1 MREKGKQFLF
11 LIRHQPSWWR
21 YGDVYLIHIYM
32 IYIVSYLSDED
43 TSTFLWFYILLN
55 KNLSSRYT
63 RNTTQR
69 PHVYIYHIF
78 LVLLQFEPYWKTH
91 FNIVCNNKFEI
102 FVTVH
107 LISYGTEKKLEDIR
121 SRNSKDRQCNGQQK
135 KDKWTK
141 GKTIVDKASYRKLK
155 ILQHE
160 PHYNGGELRCY
171 RSVNSSCSSSG
182 AHHLC

>member
-1 MREKGKQFLF
+1 VREKGKQFLF

-102 FVTVH
+102 LVT
-107 LISYGTEKKLEDIR
+107 K
-121 SRNSKDRQCNGQQK
+121 N
-135 KDKWTK
+135 
-141 GKTIVDKASYRKLK
+141 LK
-155 ILQHE
+155 ILE
-160 PHYNGGELRCY
+160 AVIRRTDNAMANRKRTNGQKEKQ
-171 RSVNSSCSSSG
+171 
-182 AHHLC
+182 